1 MEKTGQPKTAF
12 VTPWRK
18 YEFTTMPFG
27 LVAAPTFQRLM
38 DNIFV
43 ATIPFASPEH
53 VEHLRVVFL
62 RLREVGLQIN
72 RRKCHFAT
80 IECKYL
86 GHQVGD
92 GKIRPIEAKITAIKR
107 FLQPQ
112 TKKDVRAFLGVCG
125 YYRKFIPDFAAIAT
139 PLSSATRKDEPNII
153 KWMATQ
159 QTAFYTVK
167 DRLVNYPVLRTP
179 QW

>member
-1 MEKTGQPKTAF
+1 MG
-12 VTPWRK
+12 
-18 YEFTTMPFG
+18 G
-27 LVAAPTFQRLM
+27 
-38 DNIFV
+38 
-43 ATIPFASPEH
+43 
-53 VEHLRVVFL
+53 
-62 RLREVGLQIN
+62 
-72 RRKCHFAT
+72 
-80 IECKYL
+80 
-86 GHQVGD
+86 

-139 PLSSATRKDEPNII
+139 PLSSATIKDEPNII

-159 QTAFYTVK
+159 QTAFDTVK